1 MSPSDKKQPV
11 QTWISMDGE
20 HKPAFRML
28 YYWTQINDMV
38 KTLILITL
46 RFSEK
51 ATKFDEISIIRWQF
65 CGFIRTFSIVCI

>member
-1 MSPSDKKQPV
+1 MSLSDKEQPV

-38 KTLILITL
+38 RTALILVVL

-51 ATKFDEISIIRWQF
+51 AAKFDEISI
-65 CGFIRTFSIVCI
+65 